1 VWVRPRAREAE
12 RLVPTLEEEVAR
24 SIRNIDDFPKKGFR
38 GFKDLTTLWK
48 DGPLTKKTIDAMYQ
62 YAKKK
67 SPDKVVGIE
76 SRGFIVGAP
85 LADRLGV
92 GFVPAR
98 KPGKLPSA
106 KMTVEYQLEYG
117 KDGIEIHTDAISKGD
132 RVMIVDD
139 LLATGGTSEAAMQL
153 VEKMGGRVI
162 GFMFVVELTYLE
174 GREKL
179 AGHEIYSLVKYG
191 RE

>member
-1 VWVRPRAREAE
+1 MPG
-12 RLVPTLEEEVAR
+12 LEDEVAR
-24 SIRNIDDFPKKGFR
+24 SIRNVNDFPKKGFR

-48 DGPLTKKTIDAMYQ
+48 DGPLAKRTMDAMYQ

-98 KPGKLPSA
+98 KPGKLPSS
-106 KMTVEYQLEYG
+106 KVGVEYKLEYG
-117 KDGIEIHTDAISKGD
+117 TDGIEIHRDAIAKGEK
-132 RVMIVDD
+132 VMIVDD
-139 LLATGGTSEAAMQL
+139 LLATGGTSEAAKKL

-162 GFMFVVELTYLE
+162 GFMFVVELTYLK
-174 GREKL
+174 GRKKL
-179 AGHEIYSLVKYG
+179 AGYDIYSLVKY
-191 RE
+191 ES

>member
-1 VWVRPRAREAE
+1 LRVGPQAREAE
-12 RLVPTLEEEVAR
+12 RVKPTLEEEVAR
-24 SIRNIDDFPKKGFR
+24 SIRNVSDFPKKGFT

-48 DGPLTKKTIDAMYQ
+48 DGPLSKRTIDALYQ

-67 SPDKVVGIE
+67 SADKIVGIE

-98 KPGKLPSA
+98 KPGKLPSR
-106 KMTVEYQLEYG
+106 KLRVEYQLEYG
-117 KDGIEIHTDAISKGD
+117 KDGIEIHTDAISRGE
-132 RVMIVDD
+132 RVLIVDD
-139 LLATGGTSEAAMQL
+139 LLATGGTSEAAKEL
-153 VEKMGGRVI
+153 VEKLGGKVI
-162 GFMFVVELTYLE
+162 GFMFVAELTYLK
-174 GREKL
+174 GRDKL
-179 AGHEIYSLVKYG
+179 AGHDIYSLVKYE

>member
-1 VWVRPRAREAE
+1 M
-12 RLVPTLEEEVAR
+12 PTLEEEVSR

-48 DGPLTKKTIDAMYQ
+48 VGPLTKRTIDAMYL
-62 YAKKK
+62 YAKTK
-67 SPDKVVGIE
+67 SPDKIVGIE

-98 KPGKLPSA
+98 KPGKLPSD
-106 KMTVEYQLEYG
+106 KIKLEYQLEYG

-132 RVMIVDD
+132 KVMIVDD

-153 VEKMGGRVI
+153 VERMGGKVI
-162 GFMFVVELTYLE
+162 GFMFVVELTYLK

-179 AGHEIYSLVKYG
+179 AGHDIYSLVKYE

>member
-1 VWVRPRAREAE
+1 MPG
-12 RLVPTLEEEVAR
+12 LEDEVAR
-24 SIRNIDDFPKKGFR
+24 SIRNVDDFPKKGFR

-48 DGPLTKKTIDAMYQ
+48 DGPLAKRTMDAMYQ

-98 KPGKLPSA
+98 KPGKLPSS
-106 KMTVEYQLEYG
+106 KVGVEYKLEYG
-117 KDGIEIHTDAISKGD
+117 TDGIEIHRDAIAKGEK
-132 RVMIVDD
+132 VMIVDD
-139 LLATGGTSEAAMQL
+139 LLATGGTSEAAKKL

-162 GFMFVVELTYLE
+162 GFMFVVELTYLK
-174 GREKL
+174 GRKKL
-179 AGHEIYSLVKYG
+179 AGYDIYSLVKY
-191 RE
+191 ES

>member
-1 VWVRPRAREAE
+1 MRVGPCAREADS
-12 RLVPTLEEEVAR
+12 LVPGLEDEVAR
-24 SIRNIDDFPKKGFR
+24 SIRNVDDFPKKGFK

-48 DGPLTKKTIDAMYQ
+48 DGSLTRRTIDVMYQ

-67 SPDKVVGIE
+67 SPDKIVGIE

-98 KPGKLPSA
+98 KPGKLPSR
-106 KMTVEYQLEYG
+106 KLGVEYQLEYG
-117 KDGIEIHTDAISKGD
+117 KDGIEMHADAISKGE
-132 RVMIVDD
+132 RVLIVDD
-139 LLATGGTSEAAMQL
+139 LLATGGTSEAALKL
-153 VEKMGGRVI
+153 VERMGGRVV
-162 GFMFVVELTYLE
+162 GFMFVVELTFLK

-179 AGHEIYSLVKYG
+179 AGHDIYSLVKYE
-191 RE
+191 RA